1 MAPRPFPCQRGS
13 VERRGAMHL
22 DVELL
27 RTADGRLEGT
37 VATDW
42 GWERSFSGTLDLLRI
57 LEELEPLPDDPPTPR
72 RPG

>member
-1 MAPRPFPCQRGS
+1 
-13 VERRGAMHL
+13 MHL
-22 DVELL
+22 TVELL

-57 LEELEPLPDDPPTPR
+57 LEELELSPDDPPTLPR
-72 RPG
+72 PE